1 MATCALGAIAVAS
14 PLGPACS
21 TNPVLFGSFTNC
33 ETDGFYVSNFQITSG
48 ATPSDASLQ
57 IGQLGLG
64 EMTVN
69 LESNNLNSSFTMT
82 YSVALDPGVWGPPA
96 VISTANVGLQANG
109 SSNALLV
116 KTIGAQSDNFS
127 QVGNVGTDS
136 GPITGI
142 NATSINVQDV
152 YTYTSGGILNA
163 SNSFNEATPATTPE
177 PSTMLLMGGA
187 LLGLGAIA
195 RRRKKSVA

>member
-1 MATCALGAIAVAS
+1 
-14 PLGPACS
+14 
-21 TNPVLFGSFTNC
+21 
-33 ETDGFYVSNFQITSG
+33 
-48 ATPSDASLQ
+48 
-57 IGQLGLG
+57 
-64 EMTVN
+64 
-69 LESNNLNSSFTMT
+69 
-82 YSVALDPGVWGPPA
+82 
-96 VISTANVGLQANG
+96 
-109 SSNALLV
+109 LLV

-142 NATSINVQDV
+142 NATSFTVSDA

-163 SNSFNEATPATTPE
+163 SNSFNEATPATAPE